1 MLVVASVSI
10 WHHWDHWEE
19 HLFQGLLAF
28 RTFFVVIDVGSTNL
42 EGGST
47 LLLFGALDGIS

>member
-1 MLVVASVSI
+1 MLVVVSLSI

-19 HLFQGLLAF
+19 HLLKGLLAF
-28 RTFFVVIDVGSTNL
+28 RTLIVVIDVGSTNVA
-42 EGGST
+42 GGST